1 MIGLGIIRERPV
13 RIAMNGRKKGDEET
27 MSKALEIIR
36 LRRDLSDFSKR
47 AFNRGLVSGTGGNMS
62 VRIPGTDEV
71 LITPTGV
78 SLADIEPQINLLMN
92 LDGEI
97 LENPCDLKSS
107 KETGFHL
114 AAYRLRPDAG
124 AVAHLHPPYATAY
137 SNKLKPLPMVTVSA
151 RGVLNEVPCIESAK
165 AGSQEL
171 SEYVQQGLKKYPSV
185 KVMLMREHGTLALG
199 IDLSNAYYLSDLVED
214 TAKIAFITANIPA
227 DDGGPS

>member
-1 MIGLGIIRERPV
+1 
-13 RIAMNGRKKGDEET
+13 

-36 LRRDLSDFSKR
+36 LRKELSDFSKR

-71 LITPTGV
+71 LITPTGI
-78 SLADIEPQINLLMN
+78 SLADIEPEINLLMK
-92 LDGEI
+92 LDGTI
-97 LENPCDLKSS
+97 LESPCDLKSS

-137 SNKLKPLPMVTVSA
+137 SNRMKPLPMVTVSA
-151 RGVLNEVPCIESAK
+151 RGVLQEVPCIESAK

-171 SEYVQQGLKKYPSV
+171 SGFVQEGLKRYPTA
-185 KVMLMREHGTLALG
+185 KVILMQEHGTLALG
-199 IDLSNAYYLSDLVED
+199 IDLSNAYYLTDVAED
-214 TAKIAFITANIPA
+214 TAKIAFIEGNIKTA
-227 DDGGPS
+227 DGGRS